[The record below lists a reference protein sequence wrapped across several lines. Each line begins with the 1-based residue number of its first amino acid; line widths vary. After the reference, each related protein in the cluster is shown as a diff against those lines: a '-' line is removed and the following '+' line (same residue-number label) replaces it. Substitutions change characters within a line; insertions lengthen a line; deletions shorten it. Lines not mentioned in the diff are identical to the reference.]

1 MKIIDNSRLE
11 ELIKDKG
18 NPEVRREILDVLYDS
33 RLLLPVVFR
42 KCRNSDDLA
51 GQFGF
56 DVVDVPDGDGE
67 MTVPLFTSKAIAESN
82 PLKCTAIEMAMG
94 DLAELMKQSDKY
106 SSVTINIFT
115 KHYLDLPLDEFLGI
129 FGIVANHKIKDIE
142 NEKIRQMLKNE
153 FSEDELYSE
162 LKDLPLISPW
172 IDEESGPAHEF
183 TYDKN
188 DNEYFPLFTD
198 LDEFEKVFGN
208 DREVY
213 PQAYTFSRSA
223 ELSKEDMVINPA
235 SESVFINRKDMLR
248 EG

>member
-11 ELIKDKG
+11 EMIKDKN
-18 NPEVRREILDVLYDS
+18 NPEVKREILDVLYDS
-33 RLLLPVVFR
+33 RLLLPVKFR
-42 KCRNSDDLA
+42 KCRNPDDLA

-56 DVVDVPDGDGE
+56 DVLDVPDGDGE
-67 MTVPLFTSKAIAESN
+67 KTVPLFTNKAIAESN
-82 PLKCTAIEMAMG
+82 PLKCTAIEIDMG

-115 KHYLDLPLDEFLGI
+115 KHYLDLPLDEFLAI

-142 NEKIRQMLKNE
+142 NGKLRQILQNE

-162 LKDLPLISPW
+162 IKDLPLISPW
-172 IDEESGPAHEF
+172 VDEESGPAHEF

-208 DREVY
+208 DKNVY

-223 ELSKEDMVINPA
+223 ELTKDDMVINPA
-235 SESVFINRKDMLR
+235 SESVFLNRKDMLQER
-248 EG
+248 